1 MIAYPDHCRGTTRPA
16 YQGGGRT
23 GRLVDRCRDHE
34 RGMMN
39 ATQHVGQ
46 NSPDDAFLQLVY
58 GAVCGPFGE
67 ETDAAHIATEL
78 GVPLAETTAALTE
91 LTALGLLRNGP
102 HQGWVAVS
110 PHEAVSRVIG
120 PLEHEMHTRRLQIE
134 RARRRM
140 MSFAATFDAQA
151 RGGGGQIELIEDLA
165 DVRRTI
171 AELSARAKREILTA
185 QPGGGRREDVLVE
198 AAPRDYDT
206 LRRGVTMRML
216 YQHTARSSLGTQSY
230 VEQVTRLGAQVRT
243 LDDQFM
249 RFLVFDR
256 ECAVL
261 AVPQSQDAA
270 VLVRDPHVVGFI
282 TDVYERMW
290 LTAVPFTVDA
300 DTQPEITHD
309 VKEAIIRLLTAGL
322 TDAAVAR
329 RLGMSVRT
337 CRRHVAEIM
346 AALGA
351 ESRFQAGYLLA
362 VHE

>member
-1 MIAYPDHCRGTTRPA
+1 
-16 YQGGGRT
+16 
-23 GRLVDRCRDHE
+23 
-34 RGMMN
+34 MMN
-39 ATQHVGQ
+39 ATPHVGQ

-67 ETDAAHIATEL
+67 ETDAAEIATEL
-78 GVPLAETTAALTE
+78 GVPLTETTAALTE

-102 HQGWVAVS
+102 NQGWVAIS

-140 MSFAATFDAQA
+140 MSFASTFDTHA

-256 ECAVL
+256 ECAVF

-270 VLVRDPHVVGFI
+270 VLVRDPYVVDFI